1 MSKRT
6 RFSVFTVLSGSLFV
20 ALLTGCSGSF
30 APSEVEPNVVPIGN
44 IQGSVHGGQAPVA
57 GAWIY
62 LFAAGTSGYGT
73 AATSLLTSGGPTV
86 SCPSSATPAPSNAS
100 TYPILST
107 ACFTKTDGGG
117 NFALAGD
124 YSCTQGQEVYMVAV
138 GGNPG
143 ASATPAT
150 TTATFS
156 ANSSTITV
164 ASATGISLGMTAAG
178 TGVAGTVTA
187 VSGKTITLS
196 QQTTSAGTNASV
208 TFSGVNNAAIIQMA
222 ALGQC
227 PSGGNLAAQV
237 PFLVIN
243 EVSTVAFAYSVGGF
257 ATTPFNVSTSSTGT
271 TGLANAF
278 ANATNIVNI
287 GSGTAPTT
295 AIGNA
300 NSTNPQKKLYTLANI
315 LATCVN
321 QASSNATLCQNLFN
335 DATSSTA
342 TPATDEASAI
352 FNIVHNQTQNVTS
365 IYNLSP
371 AAGVFSPTLT
381 GAPTDWTMPV
391 VYSGLLSQPGSTN
404 GSITSGPF
412 NIAFDANG
420 NAWIGDRVKG
430 AVEVGPQGAAHTYN
444 SGFGMVKGVAVSPQD
459 GTIWVSDFGSNAVR
473 IMSSTGTVLSNLTT
487 DMHGPIM
494 TAFSIGN
501 GGGVYSAYEANE
513 TTTGIILYNASTY
526 GLTHYASTNYTNV
539 GTPGWISVDQN
550 GYAWI
555 PSTNSTYVG
564 ELVVTENGK
573 SGTYKY
579 TSSQHNGSPSSYV
592 TVVDS
597 NSNIWLADISG
608 NNQIDEIAS
617 GGTAV
622 SATHS
627 GGGVNGLNKMS
638 VDGGNNIWIANAN
651 ANTVSGWSQTNG
663 NWLASAGFSTSAST
677 SNVGCVVATPDPS
690 GNLWT
695 ANADGSVSQLLGLA
709 VPTAA
714 PMYGGTLSTDGTQTK
729 GNLGAKP

>member
-6 RFSVFTVLSGSLFV
+6 RFSVLSILSGSLFV

-30 APSEVEPNVVPIGN
+30 APSDVEPNVVQIGN
-44 IQGSVHGGQAPVA
+44 IQGSVHGGQAPVT

-62 LFAAGTSGYGT
+62 LFAAGTGGYGT
-73 AATSLLTSGGPTV
+73 TASSLITSGGPTV
-86 SCPSSATPAPSNAS
+86 SCPSSTTPAPSNAS

-107 ACFTKTDGGG
+107 ACFTKTDSNG
-117 NFALAGD
+117 NFALGGD

-143 ASATPAT
+143 LAASPVT

-156 ANSSTITV
+156 ANSTTITV
-164 ASATGISLGMTAAG
+164 ASATGISLGMTVAG
-178 TGVAGTVTA
+178 SGVAGTVTA
-187 VSGKTITLS
+187 ITGKTITVS
-196 QQTTSAGTNASV
+196 QQTTAAGTNASV

-227 PSGGNLAAQV
+227 PSAGNLAATV
-237 PFLVIN
+237 PYLVIN

-287 GSGTAPTT
+287 GNGTAPTT

-300 NSTNPQKKLYTLANI
+300 NSTSPQKKLYSLANI

-321 QASSNATLCQNLFN
+321 QSNPSSTLCQNLFN
-335 DATSSTA
+335 DATTSTGTA
-342 TPATDEASAI
+342 ATDEASAI

-381 GAPTDWTMPV
+381 GVPTDWTMPV
-391 VYSGLLSQPGSTN
+391 VYTGLLSQPGSTN

-412 NIAFDANG
+412 NIAFDAKG

-430 AVEVGPQGAAHTYN
+430 AVEVGPQGAATTYN
-444 SGFGMVKGVAVSPQD
+444 PSFGMVKGVAVSPQD
-459 GTIWVSDFGSNAVR
+459 GTIWVSDFKNNVVD
-473 IMSSTGTVLSNLTT
+473 IMNSTGTVLSTLTT
-487 DMHGPIM
+487 DMNGPIM
-494 TAFSIGN
+494 TAFSLNTASGHYY
-501 GGGVYSAYEANE
+501 GYEANE
-513 TTTGIILYNASTY
+513 TTTGIILFDASTY
-526 GLTHYASTNYTNV
+526 ALGHFANTNYTNV
-539 GTPGWISVDQN
+539 GTPGWISVDQS
-550 GYAWI
+550 GAAWI
-555 PSTNSTYVG
+555 PSTNSGYIG
-564 ELVVTENGK
+564 ELTITENGK
-573 SGTYKY
+573 SGNYKY
-579 TSSQHNGSPSSYV
+579 TTSEHTGAVNSYV

-617 GGTAV
+617 GNTSV
-622 SATHS
+622 TATHT
-627 GGGVNGLNKMS
+627 GGGVNGLNKLS
-638 VDGGNNIWIANAN
+638 VDGGGNIWIANAN
-651 ANTVSGWSQTNG
+651 ANTVSGWSQTNN
-663 NWLASAGFSTSAST
+663 NWLATGGFSTSAST

-714 PMYGGTLSTDGTQTK
+714 PMYGGTISTSGTTTK
-729 GNLGAKP
+729 GNLGSMP